1 VRTVAAIIYLPVNVD
16 GALLYLGDCRAA
28 QGDGELCGVAVEHP
42 TVTTVQIDLI
52 KGWPVKGPRLE
63 TPDAIMTIG
72 SAKPMEDAARIA
84 YRKADALQGNFRRFK
99 VGNENSPELLV
110 KDHFWCLAQRE
121 IHWFQPLSSF
131 AI

>member
-1 VRTVAAIIYLPVNVD
+1 MARLF
-16 GALLYLGDCRAA
+16 YLGDCRAA

-42 TVTTVQIDLI
+42 TVRR
-52 KGWPVKGPRLE
+52 PRLE

-72 SAKPMEDAARIA
+72 SAKPMEGAARIA

-110 KDHFWCLAQRE
+110 KEHFWCLAQRE

-131 AI
+131 AN